1 LSQNQYTERTSC
13 GTGFYCLLLPRKKA
27 LAQNCESSDSKP
39 YSCTAATGLSYST
52 KVGGGGGIRGGKERV
67 INTSE
72 FWPQKVGV
80 FIPSKSIEAFGQL
93 LQ

>member
-1 LSQNQYTERTSC
+1 V
-13 GTGFYCLLLPRKKA
+13 G
-27 LAQNCESSDSKP
+27 QNCESSDSKP
-39 YSCTAATGLSYST
+39 YSCTAATELSYST

-72 FWPQKVGV
+72 FWQHKVGI
-80 FIPSKSIEAFGQL
+80 FIPSESAEAFGQL